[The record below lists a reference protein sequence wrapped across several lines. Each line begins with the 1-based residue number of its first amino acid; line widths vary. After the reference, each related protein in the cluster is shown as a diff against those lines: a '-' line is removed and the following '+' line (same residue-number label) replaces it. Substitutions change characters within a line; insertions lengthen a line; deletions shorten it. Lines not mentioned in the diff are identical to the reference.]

1 MATAIKKQ
9 SSQKAKKVNGQ
20 PEEYQE
26 PKRLSKA
33 GIWRRNNPGG
43 IGVIIDRKAVN
54 K

>member
-9 SSQKAKKVNGQ
+9 SSLKAKKANGQ

-26 PKRLSKA
+26 PKRLSKI
-33 GIWRRNNPGG
+33 GQWWRDNPGG
-43 IGVIIDRKAVN
+43 MLTVIDRRAVN